1 MGASCPA
8 PAGLL
13 QQPCMI
19 TRLSEINMSE
29 PDQWYPTA
37 AGAYDEMLDANGQ
50 IRPHWSYLIRGL
62 RTLGTSE
69 LQRRGAEAAKL
80 LRENGVTYN
89 VYGDPAGQSR
99 PWQLDPVPL
108 LVSSEEWSV
117 IESGLL
123 ERAELLNLVLA
134 DIYGPRELIRKG
146 ILPLELLYNHGGFL
160 RACDQ
165 IALRGKHQLVI
176 YAADLA
182 RGPDDRMWVLGD
194 RTQAPSGAGY
204 ALENRIAMSRVM
216 PSLFRDSHVHRL
228 ALFFQS
234 LRSGLNAI
242 APATTENPRIVVL
255 TPGPLNETY
264 FEHAYLA
271 SYLGYP
277 LVQGDD
283 LTVRDGYLWLK
294 SLNGL
299 ERVDVVLRRVDDDF
313 CDPLEL
319 REDSRLGV
327 PGLVE
332 VARRGN
338 VAIANPLGSSVLENP
353 GLMAFLP
360 GIAQHFLGRPLRLP
374 TAATWW
380 CGQPKELE
388 YVLANLHK
396 LVIKPTYRGPGVR
409 PVFGHLLSQQELA
422 GWRARIKA
430 QPAFYVGQEQEGF
443 STVPSLVGGKLE
455 PRHAVLRS
463 FLVARADSY
472 VVMPG
477 GLTRSA
483 PQKDEMP
490 LSNQAGSISK
500 DTWVLA
506 SEPEVP
512 TELVMRPSA
521 EQLAASL
528 SGALPSRAADNLF
541 WVGRYAERAEGTI
554 RLLRATIKKLHGDPD
569 RSDIDHNDSL
579 YCLLRAVTQ
588 LTGTQPGFLAE
599 DAEAL
604 LQNPETELLSVAL
617 DETRIG
623 SLAYTL
629 RSMVQTGN
637 SVRDLWSSDTWRV
650 IEKLEEHVVSSKNL
664 AQPSLWQL
672 QDLMDQMI
680 TTLAA
685 FSGLAKENM
694 TRGSAWLFLDIG
706 RRLERGTSLL
716 TLLRSTLAEKRNE
729 TVETLLIEALL
740 DTSDNLICYRQHY
753 RNNMEV
759 SAILDLLLLDEKNPR
774 SIAYQITSLQH
785 HASKLPQR
793 DKAGGKLSSEQRF
806 ALEASTALRLIDI
819 NELTLIDEN
828 GARQNLDQLLA
839 RLNYLLWSLSD
850 AVTGAYFR
858 HESAPQTL
866 APLRSK

>member
-1 MGASCPA
+1 MKPSCLA

-13 QQPCMI
+13 NPLYM
-19 TRLSEINMSE
+19 TNRLSELNMSE

-37 AGAYDEMLDANGQ
+37 AGSYDEMLDANGQ
-50 IRPHWSYLIRGL
+50 IRPHWAYFIRGL
-62 RTLGTSE
+62 RTLGTPE
-69 LQRRGAEAAKL
+69 LSRRSAEAAKL

-108 LVSSEEWSV
+108 LISSEEWAD

-123 ERAELLNLVLA
+123 ERAELLNLILA

-165 IALRGKHQLVI
+165 IALRGKHQLVV

-182 RGPDDRMWVLGD
+182 RGPDGRMWVLGD

-234 LRSGLNAI
+234 LRSGLNSI
-242 APATTENPRIVVL
+242 APATADNPRIVIL

-283 LTVRDGYLWLK
+283 LTIRDGYLWLK

-374 TAATWW
+374 SAATWW
-380 CGQPKELE
+380 CGQPKERD
-388 YVLANLHK
+388 YVLANLDK
-396 LVIKPTYRGPGVR
+396 LVIKSTSRGHGER
-409 PVFGHLLSQQELA
+409 PIFGHQLSQNELA
-422 GWRARIKA
+422 DLRARIKVR
-430 QPAFYVGQEQEGF
+430 PSFYVGQEQEGI
-443 STVPSLVGGKLE
+443 STVPSLASGAFE
-455 PRHAVLRS
+455 PRHAILRS

-483 PQKDEMP
+483 PHKDET
-490 LSNQAGSISK
+490 LVSNQAGSISK

-512 TELVMRPSA
+512 IELVMKPSQ
-521 EQLAASL
+521 EQLAASM

-554 RLLRATIKKLHGDPD
+554 RTLRAAIKKLYGDPD
-569 RSDIDHNDSL
+569 RSNMEHNESL
-579 YCLLRAVTQ
+579 YCLLRAVTL

-604 LQNPETELLSVAL
+604 LQDPEAELLSVAL
-617 DETRIG
+617 DESRMG
-623 SLAYTL
+623 SLANTL
-629 RSMVQTGN
+629 RSLLQTGN
-637 SVRDLWSSDTWRV
+637 AVRDLWSSDTWRV
-650 IEKLEEHVVSSKNL
+650 IEKMEEYLLSSKNL
-664 AQPSLWQL
+664 SHPSLWQL
-672 QDLMDQMI
+672 QDMMDQLI

-694 TRGSAWLFLDIG
+694 TRGNGWLFLDIG

-716 TLLRSTLAEKRNE
+716 TLLRATLTDKRSE
-729 TVETLLIEALL
+729 SVEALLIEALL

-759 SAILDLLLLDEKNPR
+759 AAILELLLLDERNPR

-785 HASKLPQR
+785 HANKLPQR
-793 DKAGGKLSSEQRF
+793 DNSSGKLRPEQRF
-806 ALEASTALRLIDI
+806 VLEASTALRLIDI
-819 NELTLIDEN
+819 NDLTLIDEN
-828 GARQNLDQLLA
+828 NVRQNLDQLLS

-850 AVTGAYFR
+850 AVTAAYFR
-858 HESAPQTL
+858 HESAPQSL
-866 APLRSK
+866 ASIRKK